1 MKKTWKNSK
10 KASEAVPPFHP
21 VFYSGITKD
30 ARSGFDIFKRYEY
43 KKNTRKTQSA
53 NRKSREK

>member
-1 MKKTWKNSK
+1 MKKIWKNSK

-43 KKNTRKTQSA
+43 KKNTGDGKTQGTVLCVD
-53 NRKSREK
+53 